1 MTKIEEKY
9 FKSNKALWNKRT
21 SIHKNSDFYDL
32 EGFRKGK
39 NVLNEIELKELGD
52 VSGKSMLHLQC
63 HFGLDSLSWSRLGA
77 KVTGVDFSD
86 KAIEIAAE
94 LNEELRFDTRFI
106 CSNIYDL
113 KQKLDQQFDIVFTS
127 YGTIGWLPDLDRWAN
142 IIRHFLK
149 PGGTFYIAEFHP
161 VIWMFDDDF
170 SKLTYSYFNSG
181 VIEIEQEGTYAN
193 KNAKLKQKEYSWNH
207 SIGSVVNALIKHG
220 LSIQSLN
227 EFNYSPYDCFS
238 NTIKNEEDNFFI
250 KGYEGVLPMVYS
262 IKAEMKV
269 GAGY

>member
-1 MTKIEEKY
+1 MPKKEEKY
-9 FKSNKALWNKRT
+9 FRANRALWNKRT
-21 SIHKNSDFYDL
+21 SIHKDSDFYDL

-39 NVLNEIELKELGD
+39 NVLNEIELTELGT

-63 HFGLDSLSWSRLGA
+63 HFGLDSMSWSRLGA

-86 KAIEIAAE
+86 NAIDTAKE
-94 LNEELRFDTRFI
+94 LNEELGLDAEFI

-127 YGTIGWLPDLDRWAN
+127 YGTIGWLPDLDRWAE

-149 PGGTFYIAEFHP
+149 PGGIFYLAEFHP

-170 SKLTYSYFNSG
+170 SKLRYSYFNAG
-181 VIEIEQEGTYAN
+181 VIDIEQEGTYAD
-193 KNAKLKQKEYSWNH
+193 KNSKLKQKEYSWNH
-207 SIGSVVNALIKHG
+207 SISEVVNALIKKG
-220 LSIQSLN
+220 LGIQSLN

-238 NTIKNEEDNFFI
+238 NTIKNDDGNFFI
-250 KGYEGVLPMVYS
+250 KGYEGVLRMMYS
-262 IKAEMKV
+262 IKAN
-269 GAGY
+269 G